1 MIDLNLMKTILDRWD
16 DHENWNDLT
25 YVRDELPNLIKELET
40 LRSVAEA
47 SEKYVYEINNSVFYK
62 YLVLKLDDWRRG

>member
-47 SEKYVYEINNSVFYK
+47 SENYVDEINNSVFYK